1 MGENMKRLIGRVR
14 KLVQREGSETYVLFT
29 LLSFAASVALT
40 RLFLELTGYPQLG
53 GDTLHIAHVLWGGLL
68 LFIAALLPLL
78 FANRWVYTTGSILAG
93 LGVGLFMDEVG
104 KFITQTHDYF
114 YPAAAPI
121 IYAFFLLTVLVY
133 LQARKPKTHNARA
146 ELYRALDTITEIL
159 DRDLEP
165 HEFAALAARLRFV
178 IQIDESEEFTRL
190 AEVLIDFI
198 SSDAIR
204 IRFDRPSA
212 LERLNARWGAFEQ
225 RWLTQSRL
233 KAILAGG
240 LLALGLIAMFYL
252 GRLLAGARTPQLIE
266 NWLEMWTQTGQL
278 DEAGDLIWFLS
289 RVGIEGTVGAL
300 LIISALLFIVGK
312 ENWASTIAYYSLLLS
327 LTVSNL
333 IVFYFDQF
341 STILPA
347 VVQLI
352 LLIGVLKYRRIL
364 LEGEAD

>member
-1 MGENMKRLIGRVR
+1 MKRLVGRMRDPVR
-14 KLVQREGSETYVLFT
+14 RQGGETYILVT
-29 LLSFAASVALT
+29 LLSFAISVVLI
-40 RLFLELTGYPQLG
+40 RIFLELTGYPQLG
-53 GDTLHIAHVLWGGLL
+53 GGSLHIAHVLWGGLL

-78 FANRWVYTTGSILAG
+78 YANRWVYTSGSILAG

-104 KFITQTHDYF
+104 KFITQTNDYF

-133 LQARKPKTHNARA
+133 LQARKPKIHNARA
-146 ELYRALDTITEIL
+146 ELYRALNTITEVL

-165 HEFAALAARLRFV
+165 QEAAALTARLRFV
-178 IQIDESEEFTRL
+178 VQSDESDEFTRL
-190 AEVLIDFI
+190 AKELIDFI

-204 IRFDRPSA
+204 LRIERPSA
-212 LERLNARWGAFEQ
+212 LEILSERWGAFEQ
-225 RWLTQSRL
+225 KWLTQSRL
-233 KAILAGG
+233 KAILTGG

-252 GRLLAGARTPQLIE
+252 GRLLAGARTPVLIE
-266 NWLEMWTQTGQL
+266 NWLEKWIQTGQL

-289 RVGIEGTVGAL
+289 RVAIEGTVGAL

-312 ENWASTIAYYSLLLS
+312 DNWASTIAYFSLLLS

-347 VVQLI
+347 IVQLL
-352 LLIGVLKYRRIL
+352 LLIGVLRYKRLYLAAVI
-364 LEGEAD
+364 ES